1 MSPNCPGSGF
11 VRCIEIEK
19 PVLGNNTADAQR
31 LEQALKKELGNEA
44 GSGVKI
50 PWCLL
55 KTLPSFLRAWDHK
68 ARAVLFKDCQ
78 SWRLVDL
85 LPPNLMEPEQTE
97 PEQTEPDQTEPDQ
110 TEPDQTEPDQ
120 IKLKQTKSDPIE
132 PVQPRPVLGAA
143 MDIGTTRIVI
153 MLLDLESGRAL
164 GEIGFDNPQAVI
176 GPDVLARIHHSH
188 KPGGGDQLQGL
199 VVDGVNSNLARLC
212 RENNCDTK
220 DIYLVTGAGNTA
232 MTHLFLGIEAFEII
246 REPYIPCTNIP
257 DTLKAKEV
265 GLDIH
270 DKGLLFL
277 FPNIGSYFGG
287 DLIAGILFAD
297 LDKSS
302 EPCLM
307 VDVGTNAEIVVGSR
321 DWLIACAGAAG
332 PALEGGVSKMG
343 MTAGP
348 GVIDRVT
355 IDPSSQRVDVHT
367 IEEKKPVGICGSGMI
382 DLAAALFLSGMID
395 IRGKFIKEVC
405 NNLLV
410 DINDIPSFVLV
421 DKADSGTGR
430 DIVLSQVDLNSLTS
444 SKAAMY
450 TILEVI
456 VKNTSGLEFEDLERF
471 YVAGTFGSFINPV
484 SAISIGMLP
493 DIDRSRFKVL
503 GNSSLGGAALL
514 LRDPLAFDRIMEIR
528 QSITYIELNVNQEFM
543 NMFSGAKFYPH
554 TDRARFPSVPINSA

>member
-1 MSPNCPGSGF
+1 MSPNCPGHGF

-31 LEQALKKELGNEA
+31 LEQALKKELGKEV
-44 GSGVKI
+44 GSCGVKI
-50 PWCLL
+50 PWYLL

-68 ARAVLFKDCQ
+68 ARAILFKDCQ

-85 LPPNLMEPEQTE
+85 LPPNLIEPEQTE
-97 PEQTEPDQTEPDQ
+97 PEQIE
-110 TEPDQTEPDQ
+110 
-120 IKLKQTKSDPIE
+120 SDTIQ
-132 PVQPRPVLGAA
+132 PVQSRSVLGAA
-143 MDIGTTRIVI
+143 IDIGTTRIVI
-153 MLLDLESGRAL
+153 QLLDLESGRAL
-164 GEIGFDNPQAVI
+164 GEIGFDNPQIVI

-188 KPGGGDQLQGL
+188 KSGGLDQLQAL
-199 VVDGVNSNLARLC
+199 VVDGVNANLARLC
-212 RENNCDTK
+212 RENNCDVK
-220 DIYLVTGAGNTA
+220 DIYLVAGAGNTT

-246 REPYIPCTNIP
+246 REPYIPCVNIP

-270 DKGLLFL
+270 DNGLLFL

-297 LDKSS
+297 LDKSHA
-302 EPCLM
+302 PCLM

-348 GVIDRVT
+348 GVIDTVT
-355 IDPSSQRVDVHT
+355 IDPISRKVDVHT
-367 IEEKKPVGICGSGMI
+367 IEEKMPVGICGSGMI

-395 IRGKFIKEVC
+395 IRGKFIKDACKDRLSEI
-405 NNLLV
+405 
-410 DINDIPSFVLV
+410 DGIPSFVLV
-421 DKADSGTGR
+421 DKAHSGTGK
-430 DIVLSQVDLNSLTS
+430 DIALSQVDLNSLTS

-456 VKNTSGLEFEDLERF
+456 VKNISGLEFEDLETF
-471 YVAGTFGSFINPV
+471 YVAGTFGSFIKPI

-514 LRDPLAFDRIMEIR
+514 LRDPLVFDRIMEIR

-554 TDRARFPSVPINSA
+554 TDRSRFPSVPIYSA

>member
-1 MSPNCPGSGF
+1 MSPKGSGNGF
-11 VRCIEIEK
+11 VRTLEIEK

-31 LEQALKKELGNEA
+31 LEQALKKNLGNQM
-44 GSGVKI
+44 GNRGVSI
-50 PWCLL
+50 PLYLL
-55 KTLPSFLRAWDHK
+55 QKLPSRLRAWDYK
-68 ARAVLFKDCQ
+68 ARAILFKDRR
-78 SWRLVDL
+78 SWHLVDL
-85 LPPNLMEPEQTE
+85 LA
-97 PEQTEPDQTEPDQ
+97 PDSLQ
-110 TEPDQTEPDQ
+110 
-120 IKLKQTKSDPIE
+120 
-132 PVQPRPVLGAA
+132 PVLGAA
-143 MDIGTTRIVI
+143 IDIGTTRIVI
-153 MLLDLESGRAL
+153 RLVDLEGGQTL
-164 GEIGFDNPQAVI
+164 GEVGFDNPQAAI

-188 KPGGGDQLQGL
+188 KPGGLDQLRSL
-199 VVDGVNSNLARLC
+199 VMDAVNANLSGLC
-212 RENNCDTK
+212 RANGWDTQ

-232 MTHLFLGIEAFEII
+232 MTHLFLGLEAFEII
-246 REPYIPCTNIP
+246 REPYIPCVNIL
-257 DTLKAKEV
+257 DTLLAREV

-270 DKGLLFL
+270 PCGLLFL

-287 DLIAGILFAD
+287 DLVAGILFAG
-297 LDKSS
+297 LDKKQA
-302 EPCLM
+302 PCLM

-355 IDPSSQRVDVHT
+355 LDPSTRKMCIHT

-382 DLAAALFLSGMID
+382 DLAAALFVSGRID
-395 IRGKFIKEVC
+395 IRGKFSETACGNQLRKEDG
-405 NNLLV
+405 LL
-410 DINDIPSFVLV
+410 SFVLV
-421 DKADSGTGR
+421 DRANSGTGR
-430 DIVLSQVDLNSLTS
+430 DIVLTQVDLNSLTS

-456 VKNTSGLEFEDLERF
+456 VKNTAGLEFEALETF
-471 YVAGTFGSFINPV
+471 YVAGTFGSFINPD

-493 DIDRSRFKVL
+493 DIDRSRFQVL

-514 LRDPLAFDRIMEIR
+514 LLDTTAHDRIMEIR

-554 TDRARFPSVPINSA
+554 TDRSRFPSVSIDSA